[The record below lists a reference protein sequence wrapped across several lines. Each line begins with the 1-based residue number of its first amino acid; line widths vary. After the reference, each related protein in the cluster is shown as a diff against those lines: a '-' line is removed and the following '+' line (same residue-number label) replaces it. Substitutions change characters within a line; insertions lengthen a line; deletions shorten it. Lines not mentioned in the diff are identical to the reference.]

1 MAAPTIPNGEEYFF
15 PIIYEG
21 NGTGQ
26 RVGKFVPFTD
36 SGTID
41 NSCIFNNVTSS
52 AGHYLRKASMSAGNQ
67 QVATFSAWIKF
78 TGPFSTSSDLF
89 TNNGGILEQGNGSW
103 TSGSHFM
110 FYQTRGRL
118 EFYHNGSAILRTS
131 RYLQDSSKWYHIMF
145 ALDVTQA
152 AAADRLKI
160 YIDGNFES
168 EKYFLDYRNDLLNQF
183 SFKKDMSN
191 NKYLD
196 IIRKHNVVSI
206 SVRQNRYSER
216 MSNKFDQ
223 YSISKSQDFVA
234 KTVDYIYQSIKFI
247 KSKVHNPKFLL
258 WSNDF
263 TGLEKYFPTNE
274 FLYVINPD
282 DKILNDFYLLTQC
295 KYFIVGPSTFSWWG
309 AWLSNNESKIC
320 IRPKTINPSNN
331 LDFWPESWLSI

>member
-1 MAAPTIPNGEEYFF
+1 MDRIIIAKISEGLGNQFFMYANAYSISKKFNFNLCLDPCSGYYKNNIRSFMLNNFNISSKMATPDWIFSNDYRNLIKKIKIKCEFF
-15 PIIYEG
+15 KKKKSFLFESKDK
-21 NGTGQ
+21 NKLT
-26 RVGKFVPFTD
+26 KF
-36 SGTID
+36 SSIKL
-41 NSCIFNNVTSS
+41 NNFNN
-52 AGHYLRKASMSAGNQ
+52 
-67 QVATFSAWIKF
+67 
-78 TGPFSTSSDLF
+78 
-89 TNNGGILEQGNGSW
+89 
-103 TSGSHFM
+103 
-110 FYQTRGRL
+110 
-118 EFYHNGSAILRTS
+118 
-131 RYLQDSSKWYHIMF
+131 
-145 ALDVTQA
+145 
-152 AAADRLKI
+152 KI

-216 MSNKFDQ
+216 IGNKFDQ
-223 YSISKSQDFVA
+223 YSINKSQEFVA

-274 FLYVINPD
+274 FLYVINPE

-331 LDFWPESWLSI
+331 LDFWPESWISI

>member
-1 MAAPTIPNGEEYFF
+1 MDRIIIAKISEGLGNQLFMYANAYAISKKFNFNLCLDPYSGFYKNNIRSFMLNNFNISSKMAPSDWIFSNGYRNLVKKIKIKCEFF
-15 PIIYEG
+15 KKKKSFLFEQKDK
-21 NGTGQ
+21 NKLT
-26 RVGKFVPFTD
+26 KF
-36 SGTID
+36 SSIKL
-41 NSCIFNNVTSS
+41 NNFNN
-52 AGHYLRKASMSAGNQ
+52 
-67 QVATFSAWIKF
+67 
-78 TGPFSTSSDLF
+78 
-89 TNNGGILEQGNGSW
+89 
-103 TSGSHFM
+103 
-110 FYQTRGRL
+110 
-118 EFYHNGSAILRTS
+118 
-131 RYLQDSSKWYHIMF
+131 
-145 ALDVTQA
+145 
-152 AAADRLKI
+152 KI

-168 EKYFLDYRNDLLNQF
+168 EKYFLDYRNELLNQF
-183 SFKKDMSN
+183 SFKKDMSI

-223 YSISKSQDFVA
+223 YSISKSQDFVD

-274 FLYVINPD
+274 FLYVINPE

-320 IRPKTINPSNN
+320 IRPKNINPSNN
-331 LDFWPESWLSI
+331 IDFWPESWISI